1 MRVRRFRLQV
11 GCVGKEG
18 KMKAVRLPPP
28 RSLEPREVPAYRIS
42 EVAQYLRMPKA
53 TVRAWALGQGD
64 FKPVLRLEAAKPVPL
79 LSFVNLVEVHVL
91 DALRRE
97 HDIPLQRTR
106 GVLRILEKLFP
117 GESHPLADR
126 DLLTEAGEVFVDHL
140 GRLVSASRDGQIA
153 IREVLEAHL
162 RRVDRD
168 PAGRASR
175 LYPFTRKR
183 QDPQSL
189 RNEPRL
195 VMIDPEIQF
204 GRPVLTGTGIPT
216 LVIADRYKAG
226 ESIADLARDYD
237 RPEAQIEEAIRCEL
251 ALPTAA

>member
-1 MRVRRFRLQV
+1 V
-11 GCVGKEG
+11 
-18 KMKAVRLPPP
+18 KALRLPPL
-28 RSLEPREVPAYRIS
+28 RALAPREVPAYRVS

-53 TVRAWALGQGD
+53 TVRAWALGQGS
-64 FKPVLRLEAAKPVPL
+64 FKPVLRVEAAKGLPL

-97 HDIPLQRTR
+97 HDIPLQKTR
-106 GVLRILEKLFP
+106 AVLRLLEKLFP
-117 GESHPLADR
+117 GEPHPLADR
-126 DLLTEAGEVFVDHL
+126 DLLTESGEVFVDHL

-153 IREVLEAHL
+153 IREILQAHL

-183 QDPQSL
+183 LDPRSL
-189 RNEPRL
+189 QTEPRL

-204 GRPVLTGTGIPT
+204 GRPVLTGSGIPT

>member
-1 MRVRRFRLQV
+1 MSTLS
-11 GCVGKEG
+11 
-18 KMKAVRLPPP
+18 LPPL
-28 RSLEPREVPAYRIS
+28 RTLEAREVPSYRIA

-53 TVRAWALGQGD
+53 TVRAWALGQGR
-64 FKPVLRLEAAKPVPL
+64 FRPVLTLGRQDGPPL

-97 HDIPLQRTR
+97 HDIPLQKTR
-106 GVLRILEKLFP
+106 GVLRLLDRLFP
-117 GESHPLADR
+117 GSEHPLADR
-126 DLLTEAGEVFVDHL
+126 DLLTDSGEVFVEHL
-140 GRLVSASRDGQIA
+140 GRLVSASHEGQIA
-153 IREVLEAHL
+153 IRELLEAHL

-168 PAGRASR
+168 PMGRASR

-183 QDPQSL
+183 DDRQSL
-189 RNEPRL
+189 TQEPRL

-226 ESIADLARDYD
+226 ESISDLARDYN
-237 RPEAQIEEAIRCEL
+237 RPEEEIEEAIRCEL
-251 ALPTAA
+251 PLPTAA

>member
-1 MRVRRFRLQV
+1 V
-11 GCVGKEG
+11 
-18 KMKAVRLPPP
+18 KALRLPPL
-28 RSLEPREVPAYRIS
+28 RTLEPREVPAYRIS

-53 TVRAWALGQGD
+53 TVHAWALGQRG
-64 FKPVLRLEAAKPVPL
+64 FKPVLRLQTAEVPPL

-97 HDIPLQRTR
+97 HDIPLRRTR
-106 GVLRILEKLFP
+106 AVLRLLEKLFP
-117 GESHPLADR
+117 PGEPHPLADR
-126 DLLTEAGEVFVDHL
+126 DLLTESGEVFVDHL
-140 GRLVSASRDGQIA
+140 GRLVSASQDGQIA
-153 IREVLEAHL
+153 IREILQAHL

-183 QDPQSL
+183 QDRQSL
-189 RNEPRL
+189 QREPRL

-226 ESIADLARDYD
+226 ESIAELARDYD

>member
-1 MRVRRFRLQV
+1 MSTL
-11 GCVGKEG
+11 
-18 KMKAVRLPPP
+18 RLPPL
-28 RSLEPREVPAYRIS
+28 RTLDRREVPAYRVA
-42 EVAQYLRMPKA
+42 EAAQYLRMPKA
-53 TVRAWALGQGD
+53 TVRAWAVGQGG
-64 FKPVLRLEAAKPVPL
+64 FKPVLAIERQARVPL

-97 HDIPLQRTR
+97 HDIPLQKTR
-106 GVLRILEKLFP
+106 GVLRLLDRLFP
-117 GESHPLADR
+117 GEAHPLADR
-126 DLLTEAGEVFVDHL
+126 DLLTESGEVFVEHL
-140 GRLVSASRDGQIA
+140 GHLVSASRDGQIA
-153 IREVLEAHL
+153 IRELLEAHL

-183 QDPQSL
+183 QDAESL
-189 RNEPRL
+189 LREPRL
-195 VMIDPEIQF
+195 VMIDPEVQF

-237 RPEAQIEEAIRCEL
+237 RPEEQIEEAIRCEL
-251 ALPTAA
+251 ALPNAA

>member
-1 MRVRRFRLQV
+1 LA
-11 GCVGKEG
+11 GKEAT
-18 KMKAVRLPPP
+18 MTTLRLPPLRTLDP
-28 RSLEPREVPAYRIS
+28 RGVPSYRIA
-42 EVAQYLRMPKA
+42 EVTQYLRMPKA
-53 TVRAWALGQGD
+53 TVRAWAVGQGG
-64 FKPVLRLEAAKPVPL
+64 FKPVLSVESQGGVPL

-97 HDIPLQRTR
+97 HDIPLQKTR
-106 GVLRILEKLFP
+106 AVLRLLDRLFS
-117 GESHPLADR
+117 GEAHPLADR
-126 DLLTEAGEVFVDHL
+126 DLLTESGEVFVEHL
-140 GRLVSASRDGQIA
+140 GRLVSASQDGQIA
-153 IREVLEAHL
+153 IRELLQAHL

-168 PAGRASR
+168 PTGRASR

-183 QDPQSL
+183 QDPESL
-189 RNEPRL
+189 LREPRL

-237 RPEAQIEEAIRCEL
+237 RPEEQIEEAIRCEL
-251 ALPTAA
+251 PLPTAA